1 MKTIGNLI
9 IGILIGIVLVVGG
22 TAAGFAILWTKEGAV
37 GTTMDLVH
45 NYYGEFPVNP
55 DEDIRKLSLG
65 SYVTEILNMVSDIGS
80 VEVSHFEKVT
90 GTQAVSNAIS
100 DILGIEAEVVR
111 PAKFSDLGATIT
123 DNLTVRV
130 MREKF
135 EVALPDMPVFRDD
148 VFLDSSLSEA
158 FGNLDNYPLD
168 QFVIV
173 VYDEDP
179 AEAGEKSPQLLQS
192 LGKTTITEL
201 SNNFGEILDDMLL
214 KELITI
220 DESSNK
226 ILHYLKDTKISELD
240 AAFGSMKLRDAI
252 TINEDSHKVIQKL
265 ADSSLDSLNDTE
277 YVTGIVNSLNL
288 GDFVQVTAE
297 SDPILIA
304 LKDTA
309 VGDLDEKIPTLTVAE
324 VFKNP
329 YNGVLCLI
337 PDDTIL
343 QDIPTA
349 LSSAVETASLYTLV
363 ATGVFEIDTPKVKSR
378 NVIYNATVEDIV
390 NAFANE
396 RLPSEQ
402 AEFVVLYDTSLPDWY
417 AGDIRFHV
425 PSPPAPLFKE
435 VNLADL
441 AASGYIT
448 KVTKTINGV
457 DTPGVWKITQTTLS
471 NLWGLNSPAKHATV
485 FFPVGNI
492 NIVIEDEQENI
503 ENTFDRTFSFH
514 MDYLNDHSDTS
525 KVLIGNNIKIVN
537 DRGGYMSCIGAT
549 GHVFADAD
557 AVNNFTQL
565 VPLTNEP
572 VIERNM
578 VKKNVDDISLPNIL
592 IEYDPVDA

>member
-1 MKTIGNLI
+1 
-9 IGILIGIVLVVGG
+9 
-22 TAAGFAILWTKEGAV
+22 
-37 GTTMDLVH
+37 MDLVH
-45 NYYGEFPVNP
+45 NYYGEFPMNP

-100 DILGIEAEVVR
+100 DILGIEAEVIR

-240 AAFGSMKLRDAI
+240 AAFGSMKLKDAI

-288 GDFVQVTAE
+288 GDFVKVTE
-297 SDPILIA
+297 TSDPILKA
-304 LKDTA
+304 LKDTP
-309 VGDLDEKIPTLTVAE
+309 VGELNEKIPTLTVAE

-337 PDDTIL
+337 PDDTVL

-402 AEFVVLYDTSLPDWY
+402 AEFVVLYDTTLPAWY
-417 AGDIRFHV
+417 AGDIRFHM

-435 VNLADL
+435 VNLAALQAD
-441 AASGYIT
+441 GYISR
-448 KVTKTINGV
+448 VTKTINGV
-457 DTPGVWKITQTTLS
+457 DTPDVWQITQNTLN
-471 NLWGLNSPAKHATV
+471 NLWGPNSPAKHATV

-492 NIVIEDEQENI
+492 NIVIEDEPASI

-525 KVLIGNNIKIVN
+525 KVLIGNNIKMVN
-537 DRGGYMSCIGAT
+537 DRGGYMSCIGVT

-572 VIERNM
+572 VIERKM
-578 VKKNVDDISLPNIL
+578 VKKNVDDLSIPNIL